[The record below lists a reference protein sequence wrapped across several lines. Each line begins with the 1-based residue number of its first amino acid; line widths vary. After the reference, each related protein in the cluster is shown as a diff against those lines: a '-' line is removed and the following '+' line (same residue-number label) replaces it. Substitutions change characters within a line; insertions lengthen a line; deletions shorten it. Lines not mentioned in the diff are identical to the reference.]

1 MNDLQ
6 HMNAALA
13 LARRG
18 LGRTWPNP
26 AVGCVIVKDGHV
38 VGRGWTQPG
47 GRPHAET
54 EALDRAGTLADGA
67 TLYTS
72 LEPCSHHGKT
82 PPCADAVI
90 NAGIARV
97 VMAIEDSDPRVKGTG
112 LARLRAAGVTVDIG
126 TGAAEATEI
135 NAGFLMRLAT
145 GRPLVTLKLATTL
158 DGKIAMASGESRWI
172 TGEPARRRAHLLR
185 ASHDAVMIGI
195 GTAIAD
201 DPELTCRLPGM
212 ADRHPVRIVVDPG
225 LRLPLTARLVMDAA
239 KIRTWI
245 VTRGGGDSARHDGF
259 RAAGVEL
266 IELHGAAEGI
276 DLVGA
281 LQALGKRG
289 LTRVLVEG
297 GAGLAAGLLRHDLVD
312 RLAWFNAPAAI
323 GAEGVD
329 AVAGLGLE
337 KLAEIPR
344 FERLTVEPVGEDV
357 LETLRRRA

>member
-26 AVGCVIVKDGHV
+26 AVGCVIVKDGRV

-126 TGAAEATEI
+126 IGAAEATEI

-225 LRLPLTARLVMDAA
+225 LRLPLTARLVVDAA

-245 VTRGGGDSARHDGF
+245 V
-259 RAAGVEL
+259 RAA
-266 IELHGAAEGI
+266 
-276 DLVGA
+276 
-281 LQALGKRG
+281 
-289 LTRVLVEG
+289 
-297 GAGLAAGLLRHDLVD
+297 
-312 RLAWFNAPAAI
+312 AAI
-323 GAEGVD
+323 ARGT
-329 AVAGLGLE
+329 
-337 KLAEIPR
+337 
-344 FERLTVEPVGEDV
+344 TVSVPP
-357 LETLRRRA
+357 ASN